1 MIALASIL
9 KNISHACNS
18 HFKAFSCICINC
30 LVVAGIQIWPAGKSS
45 NNALYEFYKTAIP
58 GVEQHQK
65 F

>member
-1 MIALASIL
+1 
-9 KNISHACNS
+9 
-18 HFKAFSCICINC
+18 
-30 LVVAGIQIWPAGKSS
+30 VVAGIQIWPAGKSS